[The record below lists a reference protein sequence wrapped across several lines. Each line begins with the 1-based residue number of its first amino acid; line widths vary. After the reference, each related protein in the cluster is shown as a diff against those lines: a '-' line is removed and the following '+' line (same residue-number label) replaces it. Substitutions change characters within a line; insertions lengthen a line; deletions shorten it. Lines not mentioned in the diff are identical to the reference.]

1 MYKIIGGDGKEYG
14 PISSDQ
20 LRQWI
25 SEGRVNAQTQT
36 LLEGTA
42 DWKPLGGFPE
52 FASSFAAPPTAA
64 TVFQAPTPTGE
75 AASKVSGPA
84 IGLIV
89 VASLS
94 LALIVLNL
102 IMTLSGANTFQ
113 MQNFGGQSAELVKFM
128 QGPGAIIG
136 AVLGFVIYGLILLGA
151 IKMKKLE
158 SYGLAMT
165 ASVLALLPC
174 SACCVVGLPFG
185 IWALVVLNK
194 PEVKAAFH

>member
-14 PISSDQ
+14 PISADQ

-25 SEGRVNAQTQT
+25 SEGRVNAQTQA
-36 LLEGTA
+36 LLEGTT
-42 DWKPLGGFPE
+42 DWKPLGAFTE
-52 FASSFAAPPTAA
+52 FASFFAAPPTAA
-64 TVFQAPTPTGE
+64 PTLQAPTTD
-75 AASKVSGPA
+75 AASKVAGPA

-89 VASLS
+89 VASLA
-94 LALIVLNL
+94 LVLIVANL
-102 IMTLSGANTFQ
+102 IMTLRGATMFQ
-113 MQNFGGQSAELVKFM
+113 MQNFGGQSPEILKFM
-128 QGPGAIIG
+128 QGTGAIIV
-136 AVLGFVIYGLILLGA
+136 AILGFVVYGLVLFGA

-158 SYGLAMT
+158 SYGMAMT
-165 ASVLALLPC
+165 ASILALLPC

>member
-1 MYKIIGGDGKEYG
+1 MYKIIGGDQKEYG
-14 PISSDQ
+14 PISADQ

-25 SEGRVNAQTQT
+25 SEGRVNAQTQA
-36 LLEGTA
+36 LLEGTT
-42 DWKPLGGFPE
+42 DWKPLGAFAE
-52 FASSFAAPPTAA
+52 FADGVPAPPQAAPA
-64 TVFQAPTPTGE
+64 FQAPTTD
-75 AASKVSGPA
+75 AASKVAGPA

-94 LALIVLNL
+94 LVLIVLNL
-102 IMTLSGANTFQ
+102 IMTLSGANTLQ

-128 QGPGAIIG
+128 QGSGMIIG
-136 AVLGFVIYGLILLGA
+136 AILGFVIYGLILLGA

-158 SYGLAMT
+158 SYRFAMT
-165 ASVLALLPC
+165 ASILALLPC